1 MSELCFIEDTYLCHQ
16 ENTASL
22 LSSQGKKIQIA
33 LENDLSKDLEQVHPK
48 IFYECSLIWLSPAVG
63 GGAKG
68 SDGDVGWTD

>member
-1 MSELCFIEDTYLCHQ
+1 MPPRKYSIIAEFSGE
-16 ENTASL
+16 
-22 LSSQGKKIQIA
+22 KIQIA
-33 LENDLSKDLEQVHPK
+33 LEKDLSKDLEQVHPK